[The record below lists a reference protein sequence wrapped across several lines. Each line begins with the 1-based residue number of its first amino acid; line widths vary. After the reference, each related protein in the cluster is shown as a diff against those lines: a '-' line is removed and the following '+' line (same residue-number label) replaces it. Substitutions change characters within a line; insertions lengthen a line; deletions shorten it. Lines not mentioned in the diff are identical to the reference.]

1 MKEPFISVVIPVY
14 GVEKYIEKCLESCF
28 SNTIVEQ
35 CEFLI
40 INDCS
45 PDNSIEL
52 AEKTI
57 KKFPNIT
64 VKIISHEKNKGL
76 AAARNTGL
84 KNATGKYIINV
95 DSDDWVEK
103 DYLEK
108 LYNEAEKSEADVVC
122 CNLIREYTDIS
133 LKEKMPVPEN
143 PEVALSYLM
152 QGKVLGY
159 TTLRLVRRSLFIEN
173 NFSWIEGLNMC
184 EDLLIMTKIF
194 HFAKKISYID
204 AYLYHYNCV
213 NINSLSASLNENKV
227 KQLISVS
234 SEIENFLINEN
245 VCKKYEKELLTQKSR
260 FKIWINKCAVEKKQ
274 EYLELYETEKLYRD
288 KFSSLFIRFFMLC
301 CNLHLFLLAKFM
313 IRIKLYLEK

>member
-95 DSDDWVEK
+95 DSDDWVEPY
-103 DYLEK
+103 YLEK
-108 LYNEAEKSEADVVC
+108 LYTEAECTGADIVC
-122 CNLIREYTDIS
+122 CNLIREYVDSSI
-133 LKEKMPVPEN
+133 KEKIPVPN
-143 PEVALSYLM
+143 IPEVALSYLL
-152 QGKVLGY
+152 QGKVPGY
-159 TTLRLVRRSLFIEN
+159 TVLRLIRRALFIEN
-173 NFSWIEGLNMC
+173 NLSWIDGLNMC
-184 EDLLIMTKIF
+184 EDLLIMTKVF
-194 HFAKKISYID
+194 YFAKKIAYID
-204 AYLYHYNCV
+204 DHLYHYNCA
-213 NINSLSASLNENKV
+213 NMNSLSAMLNENKV

-234 SEIENFLINEN
+234 YEIENFLKNEK
-245 VCKKYEKELLTQKSR
+245 VYEKYENELLTQKSR
-260 FKIWINKCAVEKKQ
+260 FKIWINKCSTEKKQ
-274 EYLELYETEKLYRD
+274 EYLELYENDKLYRD
-288 KFSSLFIRFFMLC
+288 KFSSIFIRFFMLC
-301 CNLHLFLLAKFM
+301 CNFHFFRVAKL
-313 IRIKLYLEK
+313 IIKIKLYLEK